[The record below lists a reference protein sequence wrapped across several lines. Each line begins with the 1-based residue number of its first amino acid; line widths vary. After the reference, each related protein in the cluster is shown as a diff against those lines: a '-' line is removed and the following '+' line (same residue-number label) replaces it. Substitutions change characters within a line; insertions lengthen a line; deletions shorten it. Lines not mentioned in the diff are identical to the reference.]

1 MIISRT
7 PLRISFF
14 SGGSD
19 MPAFYQQET
28 GAALSVT
35 IDKYIYVM
43 VHKTPH
49 LGIRTVYDTIE
60 ETQDLE
66 KMQHIITKECL
77 KYYDLNSE
85 LTIASVS
92 DILAKGSG
100 LGSSSAFT
108 VGLINALHHVNNN
121 PVIGSRYFLASSA
134 CDIEMNKCNYP
145 VGKQD
150 QYAAAYGGFNLFEF
164 NKDGTVNTNNFHINK
179 DTLEDLQS
187 NLMLIYSGKGRS
199 ANSILQKQKAA
210 MSDKQKF
217 GLVKRSRNKA
227 YVAQE
232 MLATGKIDDFGNLLH
247 EAWMDKKGVVSDIS
261 ADYFD
266 SIYDTAIKNGALG
279 GKLLGAGGGGFFLFY
294 VPKEKQAIVKEQLLL
309 TSLYQCAV
317 YDFNFVD
324 HGSQIVGN
332 F

>member
-108 VGLINALHHVNNN
+108 VGLINALHHVSNNS
-121 PVIGSRYFLASSA
+121 VSGSRYFLANSA
-134 CDIEMNKCNYP
+134 CDVEMNKCNYP

-179 DTLEDLQS
+179 NTLEDLQS
-187 NLMLIYSGKGRS
+187 NLMLVYSGKGRS

-266 SIYDTAIKNGALG
+266 NIYDTAMKNGALG

-294 VPKEKQAIVKEQLLL
+294 VPKEKQGIVKEQLLL

>member
-1 MIISRT
+1 MIVSRT

-19 MPAFYQQET
+19 MPAFYEQEV

-35 IDKYIYVM
+35 INKFIYVM

-60 ETQDLE
+60 ETQDVE
-66 KMQHIITKECL
+66 QMQHIITKECL
-77 KYYDLNSE
+77 KYFDLNQE
-85 LTIASVS
+85 LTIASIS

-108 VGLINALHHVNNN
+108 VGLINALHSTMNSSV
-121 PVIGSRYFLASSA
+121 VGSRYFLANTA
-134 CDIEMNKCNYP
+134 CEIEMNKCKYP

-164 NKDGTVNTNNFHINK
+164 NKDGTVNVNNFHIDK
-179 DTLEDLQS
+179 DVLTNLEN
-187 NLMLIYSGKGRS
+187 NLMLVYSGKGRS

-217 GLVKRSRNKA
+217 ELVKRSRNKA
-227 YVAQE
+227 YVAQQ
-232 MLATGKIDDFGNLLH
+232 LLVDGKVDDFGNLLH
-247 EAWMDKKGVVSDIS
+247 EAWMDKKGVVSDIT

-266 SIYDTAIKNGALG
+266 TIYDTAMKNGALG

-294 VPKEKQAIVKEQLLL
+294 VPEEKQALVKEQLLL
-309 TSLYQCAV
+309 KSMYQCAI

-324 HGSQIVGN
+324 HGSQIVGT